1 MAKVAPPEELARV
14 DHAPPKKGWMDMPV
28 ELKEGRWCYGS
39 KPKDHEVIGLP
50 NPRTWSPGD
59 EDWKLPENWQEIFL
73 EGMRERLDK
82 FRSFRIF
89 MDICVRC
96 GACADKCHFYI
107 GSGDPKNMPVLRAEL
122 LRSIYRG
129 EFTAAGKILGKLA
142 GGRKLT
148 YDIFKDLF
156 YYFFQCTECRRCSL
170 FCPYGIDTAE
180 VTIIGRELLN
190 LLGCNIDWITGPAA
204 NCYKMGNHL
213 GIQPHAYHSMLEF
226 FCEEVEEI
234 TGILPEPSFNRK
246 GAEILFITP
255 SGDVFADPGTFTA
268 MGYLM
273 LFHYLEGIGLDIT
286 WSTYASEGGNFGFF
300 TSHEMMKRL
309 NAKMYAEAKRLGVK
323 WILGGECGHMWR
335 ICNQYMDT
343 MNGPADFLEVPKSPI
358 TGTVFDNAE
367 STKMVHLVEFTAD
380 LIKHG
385 KLNLDPS
392 RNDPYKLTFHD
403 SCNTSRGMGFFDEP
417 RYVIQN
423 IANSFHDMPINT
435 IREQTFCCGSGS
447 GLNTDEF
454 MDMRMRG
461 AFPRANAL
469 QYVHDK
475 HDVNMMAC
483 ICAIDRATLTTL
495 CEYWVP
501 DVEVMGIHELVGNAL
516 ILEGEKKRT
525 MNLRGEEFPWV
536 EEEEEEEVEE
546 APAEV
551 ILEAAEETAEEAA
564 EETAEEPVEE
574 AVEAAEEAAEE
585 PVKEAAEEV
594 EETAEEPVK
603 EAAVE
608 EEAEGEK

>member
-1 MAKVAPPEELARV
+1 MAKVAPPEELAKV
-14 DHAPPKKGWMDMPV
+14 DHTPPKKGWMDMPV

-39 KPKDHEVIGLP
+39 KPKDHEVLGLP
-50 NPRTWSPGD
+50 NPRSWSPGD

-82 FRSFRIF
+82 FRSFRLF

-96 GACADKCHFYI
+96 GACADKCHFFI

-129 EFTAAGKILGKLA
+129 EFTTAGKILGKLA

-148 YDIFKDLF
+148 YDVFKDLF

-180 VTIIGRELLN
+180 VTMIGRELLN
-190 LLGCNIDWITGPAA
+190 LLGCNIDWIAGPVA
-204 NCYKMGNHL
+204 NCYRTGNHL
-213 GIQPHAYHSMLEF
+213 GIQPHAYHSMVEF
-226 FCEEVEEI
+226 FCEEIEEI
-234 TGILPEPSFNRK
+234 TGILPEPSLNRK

-255 SGDVFADPGTFTA
+255 SGDIFADPGTFTA

-273 LFHYLEGIGLDIT
+273 LFHYLEGLGLDIT
-286 WSTYASEGGNFGFF
+286 WSTYASEGGNFGSF

-309 NAKMYAEAKRLGVK
+309 NSKMYAEAKRLGVK
-323 WILGGECGHMWR
+323 YIIGGECGHMWR
-335 ICNQYMDT
+335 VCNQYMDT
-343 MNGPADFLEVPKSPI
+343 MTGPADFLEVPKSPI
-358 TGTVFDNAE
+358 TGTVFDNAK
-367 STKMVHLVEFTAD
+367 SHKMIHICEFTAD

-385 KLNLDPS
+385 KLNLDLS
-392 RNDPYKLTFHD
+392 RNDQYKLTFHD
-403 SCNTSRGMGFFDEP
+403 SCNPARGMGFFDEP

-423 IANSFHDMPINT
+423 VANSFNEMPIDT

-475 HDVNMMAC
+475 HDVNAMAC

-501 DVEVMGIHELVGNAL
+501 DVEVIGIHELVGNAL

-525 MNLRGEEFPWV
+525 MNLRAEEFPWV
-536 EEEEEEEVEE
+536 EEEEAEE
-546 APAEV
+546 AAAEV
-551 ILEAAEETAEEAA
+551 ILEAAEEGVEEAA
-564 EETAEEPVEE
+564 EEVADEK
-574 AVEAAEEAAEE
+574 AAG
-585 PVKEAAEEV
+585 
-594 EETAEEPVK
+594 
-603 EAAVE
+603 
-608 EEAEGEK
+608 EAEGEE